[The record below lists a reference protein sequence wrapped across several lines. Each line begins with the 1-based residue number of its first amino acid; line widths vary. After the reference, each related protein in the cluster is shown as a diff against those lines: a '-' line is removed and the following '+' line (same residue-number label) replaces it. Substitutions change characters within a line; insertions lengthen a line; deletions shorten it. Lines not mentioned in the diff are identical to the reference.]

1 MARIVKAGLLVL
13 GVISFQVALWAGTL
27 DDIVSRLDEKGKA
40 FKAKVQT
47 LKIVARTKGAFG
59 DQEVEIE
66 NVVYQKGNK
75 LRSESQPVKAPK
87 DIPAEYLKSISIFDG
102 KDLWVI
108 SQGQTQR
115 IPVDKVGLNKMNPV
129 GDVDWLSNLKGRL
142 KLVGEETVNGRP
154 CYVLAMDNDVK
165 LYLDK
170 ETLDWLKLEQ
180 EVGGNKIVLVRSGF
194 KAVQGAPGVRF
205 PRRMEMYLD
214 GEKVADTEVVDVTIN
229 PDLPDSLFVVKTAPA
244 PSQPSGTQKGE
255 EGLIESGEG
264 GERGW
269 SALEKLGK

>member
-1 MARIVKAGLLVL
+1 MGRIVKISLFVL
-13 GVISFQVALWAGTL
+13 GVALFQVALWAGTL
-27 DDIVSRLDEKGKA
+27 DEIISRLDEKGKA
-40 FKAKVQT
+40 FKAQIQT
-47 LKIVARTKGAFG
+47 LKIVARTTGSFG
-59 DQEVEIE
+59 DQEVVIE

-115 IPVDKVGLNKMNPV
+115 IPIDKVGINKMNPV
-129 GDVDWLSNLKGRL
+129 GDVDWLSTLKGKL
-142 KLVGEETVNGRP
+142 KLAGEETVNGRP
-154 CYVLAMDNDVK
+154 CYVLTMDDNVK

-180 EVGGNKIVLVRSGF
+180 NVGGNKIVLVRSGF
-194 KAVQGAPGVRF
+194 RPVQGAPEFRF

-214 GEKVADTEVVDVTIN
+214 DEKVADTEVVDVTIN
-229 PDLPDSLFVVKTAPA
+229 PDLPDSLFVVKTTPA
-244 PSQPSGTQKGE
+244 PSQPSGMQKGE
-255 EGLIESGEG
+255 EGLIESGKG